1 MATHVQQPSGIT
13 IYDLTTYDEFLAART
28 IQQACWQLAPGEGLY
43 LPTLATAARSGGTVL
58 GAFDGDRMVGFLFGF
73 LGLHEGRHLKLCS
86 QTMGVLPE
94 YRNHGVAAAL
104 KWAQRA
110 RMLALGIDLITWTY
124 DPLEAA
130 NAWLNLHT
138 LGAMARTYHRN
149 LYGESLG
156 VLNRGLPSDRFLVE
170 WWIREPHVVARAE
183 GAPVPNEALCG
194 PVLNPCHGEGSQRRI
209 TALHLGETA
218 PVLCAEIPYDFQALK
233 RADMALAA
241 AWRADT
247 RQLFETCFERG
258 YCAVDV
264 SKRVQDGQVLMFYA
278 LRAAN
283 DELPVIRDDVP
294 EAIL

>member
-1 MATHVQQPSGIT
+1 MAMGTHVQQPSGIT
-13 IYDLTTYDEFLAART
+13 IRDLTTYDEFLAARA
-28 IQQACWQLAPGEGLY
+28 IQQTCWQLAPGEGLY
-43 LPTLATAARSGGTVL
+43 PPTLATAARSGGTVL

-86 QTMGVLPE
+86 QTMGVLPD
-94 YRNHGVAAAL
+94 YRNRGVAAAL

-138 LGAMARTYHRN
+138 LGAVVRTYHRN

-170 WWIREPHVVARAE
+170 WWIRAPHVVARAE
-183 GAPVPNEALCG
+183 GAAVPTEALRG
-194 PVLNPCHGEGSQRRI
+194 PVLNPCTGEGSQRRI
-209 TALHLGETA
+209 TALHLDQTA
-218 PVLCAEIPYDFQALK
+218 PVLHAEIPSDFQALK

-241 AWRADT
+241 AWRADM
-247 RQLFETCFERG
+247 RQLFETCFGRG
-258 YCAVDV
+258 YQAVDV
-264 SKRVQDGQVLMFYA
+264 SKLTQGDQVLVYYA

-283 DELPVIRDDVP
+283 E
-294 EAIL
+294 